1 MNKRILTNSALA
13 TFASLFV
20 INAYAVAPGFY
31 MGIMGGPSTNNGG
44 TIPIQT
50 AVPPPAVV
58 AGNPK
63 STQFGSRIYIGY
75 KINEY
80 AGIEHGLAYYSG
92 IDYNTKGVETCS
104 SAKARVRDI
113 DLNAKGTYSFNN
125 LFDVFGKAG
134 VALAYQT
141 TSGSLNPNLGP
152 GAVCGKSK
160 YVTQFKPTISVGASY
175 TMTQNIVIDGTWN
188 RLMMG
193 GTLGSID
200 MYALGFS
207 YHFVDV
213 YCGQFLCS

>member
-1 MNKRILTNSALA
+1 MKKGILAKSALMILS
-13 TFASLFV
+13 SLYV
-20 INAYAVAPGFY
+20 MNAYAVAPGFY
-31 MGIMGGPSTNNGG
+31 MGIMGGPATNSGG
-44 TIPIQT
+44 DIPVQT
-50 AVPPPAVV
+50 AVPPPTVV
-58 AGNPK
+58 TGKPK

-80 AGIEHGLAYYSG
+80 AGIEHGIAYYSG
-92 IDYNTKGVETCS
+92 VKYNTGDVQPCS
-104 SAKARVRDI
+104 SAKARVRDL
-113 DLNAKGTYSFNN
+113 DLNAKGTYSFNS

-141 TSGSLNPNLGP
+141 TSGALNPNLGP
-152 GAVCGKSK
+152 TGQCGVSQ
-160 YVTQFKPTISVGASY
+160 YVTQFKPTISIGASY

-193 GTLGSID
+193 GTLGNVD
-200 MYALGFS
+200 MFALGFS